1 MELKYRGVTYNYN
14 PTIVEA
20 EEGKVAGKYRGLE
33 WRFRNLKKPAA
44 QKPTLDLV
52 YRGVHYKTGGENTG
66 SVKPAIQPKAAAT
79 PSFQEK
85 ARASFLKDE
94 LKKLNRQRSMLNRSS
109 DEVGLVH

>member
-20 EEGKVAGKYRGLE
+20 EEGKVGGKYRGLE
-33 WRFRNLKKPAA
+33 WRFRNQKKPSA

-66 SVKPAIQPKAAAT
+66 SVKPAIQPETAQT
-79 PSFQEK
+79 PSLQEK
-85 ARASFLKDE
+85 ARALFLKDE
-94 LKKLNRQRSMLNRSS
+94 LKKLNRQQSMFNRTA
-109 DEVGLVH
+109 DEVGIAH